1 MYVYCFIRNEN
12 YESHIFSL
20 NYYSCFLLISFEFD
34 PLNGL
39 SINRLVHINLQL
51 IGKRGFAGVRVV
63 SGDVSYCGHQLSE
76 FIPQRTC
83 AYISPHNLHTG
94 EMTVRETLEFSGRC
108 LGTALKQTDPD
119 TPQGTTNYILKIL
132 GLERCADAMVGD
144 QMIRGISGGEKK
156 RVTTGM
162 PIAISKPAYFLNS
175 NHMIKIY
182 LFLFLFSSYTGEM
195 LVGPA
200 RVFFMDQISSGL
212 DSSTTYNI
220 IKVLRQM
227 VHIMD
232 LTMVISLLQP
242 DPETYKLFDD
252 LILMSEGQIV
262 YQGPC
267 QNVVEFFE
275 GMGFKCPERKGVA
288 DFLQEVTSR
297 KDQQQYWFK
306 PEQPYTYVPIPE
318 FVQAFKSFRIG
329 QKLESDIATPYDK
342 SKTHPDAL
350 VKDKYAISN
359 LELLKACFKKEWLLT
374 KRNSMLYIFKTFQL
388 TFMSLVAMAVF
399 FRTKMH
405 AGRLEDGGRFFG
417 SLFFAL
423 LIVMFN
429 GMAELILTVIRLPV
443 FYKHRDSLFYP
454 AWAFAIPIW
463 VLKIPLSFMES
474 GIWVILTYYTIGYAP
489 DAYSFIKQ
497 FLTFSAIHQMA
508 LSLFRLLAA
517 VARTEVLANTLGAFT
532 LLLILVLGGFIVAK
546 DDTEPWMAWGFYAS
560 PMMYAQN
567 ALVVNEFLADRWSA
581 PNIDPRINASTVGE
595 ALLKSRSF
603 FTKDYWF
610 YISIGVLIG
619 FSFLF
624 NILFILALTFLNRTS
639 PNSSIFFF

>member
-1 MYVYCFIRNEN
+1 MTPKIEVRFKNVSVEGDVYVGDRALPSLFNTIFNSI
-12 YESHIFSL
+12 ESTL
-20 NYYSCFLLISFEFD
+20 
-34 PLNGL
+34 G
-39 SINRLVHINLQL
+39 V
-51 IGKRGFAGVRVV
+51 IGIVPCKKKRKV

-76 FIPQRTC
+76 FIPQRTY

-132 GLERCADAMVGD
+132 GLERCADAMVDD

-156 RVTTGM
+156 RVTTGI

-182 LFLFLFSSYTGEM
+182 LFLFLFSSYTGDM

-200 RVFFMDQISSGL
+200 RVFFIDQISSGL

-297 KDQQQYWFK
+297 KDQQQYGFK

-342 SKTHPDAL
+342 SKTRPDAL

-374 KRNSMLYIFKTFQL
+374 KHNSMLYIFKTFQL

-489 DAYSFIKQ
+489 DASSFIKQ

-567 ALVVNEFLADRWSA
+567 ALV
-581 PNIDPRINASTVGE
+581 PNIDPRLNASTVGE